1 MKLLHNYF
9 CLNNILFVFF
19 YILFIN
25 SYAYSNEIDG
35 IYSFKDV
42 YIENESNNSLEAKTK
57 GIENSINEKFK
68 SLIKTLTIKNIDY
81 NFIIENFNSDDYLK
95 NVVLNNEIVTEK
107 KYIANINIF
116 FERKKIIDLF
126 RTNRILFSDALSPE
140 FLFISNY
147 NLDGSEILWEGNKI
161 NSEWLKYKGTNNQIN
176 FNIPNSNNTNKILL
190 SSYDIKN
197 LNIINLNK
205 ILDYYKLENL
215 IIFNIIKE
223 YNSEDG
229 KIYFDLNII
238 YYTSSD
244 NSLSTIYKNKIDQN
258 NLNQDNLFNDLVFI
272 SYNEI
277 YNWWKNKTIT
287 YYGAINHE
295 ICSYSVND
303 IKKIQQIKNK
313 LISISQIDSILLNS
327 INLNKIYLKIYYYGN
342 FKELNDILRLSNINL
357 IKNQSGCIL
366 NYESA

>member
-25 SYAYSNEIDG
+25 SYAHSNEIDG

-107 KYIANINIF
+107 KYIADINIF

-147 NLDGSEILWEGNKI
+147 NLDGSEILWDGNKS
-161 NSEWLKYKGTNNQIN
+161 NSEGLKYNDTNNTEIKSA
-176 FNIPNSNNTNKILL
+176 NIPKRVYSTILCIPISSFSYPFNST
-190 SSYDIKN
+190 D
-197 LNIINLNK
+197 IINIYCCIINCIFSSKSNK
-205 ILDYYKLENL
+205 ML
-215 IIFNIIKE
+215 
-223 YNSEDG
+223 
-229 KIYFDLNII
+229 
-238 YYTSSD
+238 
-244 NSLSTIYKNKIDQN
+244 
-258 NLNQDNLFNDLVFI
+258 
-272 SYNEI
+272 
-277 YNWWKNKTIT
+277 
-287 YYGAINHE
+287 H
-295 ICSYSVND
+295 
-303 IKKIQQIKNK
+303 KK
-313 LISISQIDSILLNS
+313 
-327 INLNKIYLKIYYYGN
+327 
-342 FKELNDILRLSNINL
+342 
-357 IKNQSGCIL
+357 
-366 NYESA
+366 